1 MVVHVPVPVRVC
13 QLAYDQEYAQAGTL
27 HDRRQEL
34 DVLALQVKAADKD
47 AQKRQGHVMAGD
59 TAVASAREKLARG
72 DVEVCD
78 DTKHA
83 WRGRGG
89 HTGWCHCLC

>member
-59 TAVASAREKLARG
+59 TAVACAHEKLVNG

-78 DTKHA
+78 DTKHVCDS
-83 WRGRGG
+83 R
-89 HTGWCHCLC
+89 CHCLC